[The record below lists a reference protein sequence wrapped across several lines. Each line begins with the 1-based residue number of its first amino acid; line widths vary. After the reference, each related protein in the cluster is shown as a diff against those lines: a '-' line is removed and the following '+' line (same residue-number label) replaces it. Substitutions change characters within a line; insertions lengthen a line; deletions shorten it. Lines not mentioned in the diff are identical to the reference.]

1 MDRAVGRRENEGIH
15 DGGIDWEE
23 SRNVLWKLY
32 ESLLRATFRT
42 RPGEHVRRVRYSSF
56 FLFLFFFFFLYIYT
70 RVCIL
75 SHLARPVLD
84 IIAYPRCLWKNRDG
98 VDAVSSRCPLPGRL
112 DNLSSSLFFSF
123 LLFQLIPT
131 RETGRER
138 ERKRE
143 GRDAC

>member
-1 MDRAVGRRENEGIH
+1 MEGGKTKEFTMGASTGRNRGTFY
-15 DGGIDWEE
+15 G
-23 SRNVLWKLY
+23 SFY

-56 FLFLFFFFFLYIYT
+56 FLFLFFFFLYIHT

-138 ERKRE
+138 EREKERGKR
-143 GRDAC
+143 RLLTR